1 MADLQGKVA
10 LVTGAARQRGIG
22 RGIALR
28 LASDGA
34 DVVAVGSPRLPEAF
48 PEHEQASG
56 WRGVRSLQDEI
67 EALGRRGLGLD
78 ADLTQADGAES
89 VVAET
94 MRAFGRID
102 ILVNNAGLGIAGRH
116 NLWEI
121 ADDEWYRVIDVN
133 LNAVYLLTSRVLR
146 TMTARNDSGR
156 NDSGRNDSG
165 RNDSGRNEG
174 GRIIN
179 ISSAAGRMGV
189 PQYGA
194 YCATKWGIVGLTQML
209 AIECAPSQI
218 TVNAIAP
225 GSVDTDMMDGTFQH
239 MAERFGANFEGMKS
253 AVLRSIL
260 LGRQGRPEDIAAAV
274 AFFASDDASWIT
286 GQTLNVTGGTPMD

>member
-10 LVTGAARQRGIG
+10 IVTGAARHRGIG

-28 LASDGA
+28 LARDGA
-34 DVVAVGSPRLPEAF
+34 DVVAVGSPRPPERF
-48 PEHEQASG
+48 PDNEKAIR
-56 WRGVRSLQDEI
+56 WRGAASVQEEI
-67 EALGRRGLGLD
+67 AAMGRRSLGLD
-78 ADLTQADGAES
+78 VDLTQPAGAERI
-89 VVAET
+89 VDQT
-94 MRAFGRID
+94 LQTLGRID
-102 ILVNNAGLGIAGRH
+102 IVVNNAGLGIAGRQ
-116 NLWEI
+116 NMWEI
-121 ADDEWYRVIDVN
+121 ADEEWYRVVDVN
-133 LNAVYLLTSRVLR
+133 LNAVYLLTSRALR
-146 TMTARNDSGR
+146 SMTAREG
-156 NDSGRNDSG
+156 
-165 RNDSGRNEG
+165 G

-179 ISSAAGRMGV
+179 ISSAAGRMGI

-194 YCATKWGIVGLTQML
+194 YCATKWGMVGLTQML
-209 AIECAPSQI
+209 AVECAPHAI

-239 MAERFGANFEGMKS
+239 MAERFGANYEGIKS

>member
-1 MADLQGKVA
+1 MADLHGKVA

-28 LASDGA
+28 LARDGA
-34 DVVAVGSPRLPEAF
+34 DVVAVGSPRAPEAY
-48 PEHEQASG
+48 PEHERAAG
-56 WRGVRSLQDEI
+56 WRGVRSVQEEI

-78 ADLTQADGAES
+78 ADLTRAEDAEL
-89 VVAET
+89 VVAEALQ
-94 MRAFGRID
+94 AFGRID

-146 TMTARNDSGR
+146 SMTARHASGAT
-156 NDSGRNDSG
+156 
-165 RNDSGRNEG
+165 EG

-179 ISSAAGRMGV
+179 ISSAAGRIGV
-189 PQYGA
+189 PQYGS

-209 AIECAPSQI
+209 AIECAPFGI

-225 GSVDTDMMDGTFQH
+225 GSVDTDMMDGTFHH
-239 MAERFGANFEGMKS
+239 MAERFGANYEGIKS

-260 LGRQGRPEDIAAAV
+260 LGRQGRPDDIAAAV
-274 AFFASDDASWIT
+274 AFFASGDAGWIT